1 MRKVINWIVT
11 SVFVIAMIIFCFL
24 TKCKIDL
31 LMLIASFVVALAAI
45 AASVIQE
52 KKIKDAEQQG
62 LPLEDVD
69 RV

>member
-45 AASVIQE
+45 VASVIQE

-62 LPLEDVD
+62 LSLEDVD
-69 RV
+69 RA

>member
-45 AASVIQE
+45 VASVIQE
-52 KKIKDAEQQG
+52 KKIKDAEQHG
-62 LPLEDVD
+62 LSLEDVD
-69 RV
+69 RA

>member
-24 TKCKIDL
+24 TKCKIDF

-45 AASVIQE
+45 VASVIQE